1 MTKLLFVAGLGTGFV
16 LGSRAGRERYEQI
29 RTTAQNVWQSPAVQ
43 QAVAGRMPDVPD
55 LIGRSVTNLIRSTFS
70 TKQGRRRRAA
80 RTMTPAT
87 PSPAPSDQ

>member
-29 RTTAQNVWQSPAVQ
+29 RSSARAVWDSPAMQ

-55 LIGRSVTNLIRSTFS
+55 LIGRSVTSMIRSVFS
-70 TKQGRRRRAA
+70 TKQGRRRRASP
-80 RTMTPAT
+80 TMTPAT
-87 PSPAPSDQ
+87 PAPGGAQ